1 MPIPPHP
8 RTFICPACNWK
19 RTVIPLS
26 DCLMEGRDWFSD
38 CPECRHNELET
49 RLATQTEIMK
59 ERLANFLN
67 PLHH

>member
-19 RTVIPLS
+19 RTPIPLS

-38 CPECRHNELET
+38 CPECRHDKLET
-49 RLATQTEIMK
+49 RLATQAEIMK

-67 PLHH
+67 PPHH